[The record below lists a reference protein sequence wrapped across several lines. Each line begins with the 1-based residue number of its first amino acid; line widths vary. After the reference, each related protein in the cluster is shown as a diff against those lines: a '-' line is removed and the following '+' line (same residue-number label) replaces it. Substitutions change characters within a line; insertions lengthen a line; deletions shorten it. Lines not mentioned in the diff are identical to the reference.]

1 MNAATPG
8 DSLSEAQPADIDA
21 APPLGAP
28 RDEVPISPKRPR
40 TSASQGPVSEG
51 EEAGSL
57 RRLLGRGASTS
68 FVLQSAGN
76 VLQYVTQALLTRTLS
91 VTDFGVYTYALNWSR
106 IGGSSAHLG
115 GASSTLRFV
124 PEYSVKGEWALV
136 RGVVKRSRQVAVL
149 VGLVATVIASILV
162 LTLGSRSRESVAL
175 VLALSLV
182 PVAALIEVQVALTR
196 AFKRIFRAFFPWLVL
211 QPILLIAGVLAAELA
226 DRRLTLNSAL
236 AVTAFS
242 YAATI
247 VVQGLWLRTSQ
258 PPQVRS
264 APPSYK
270 MRSWAAVSLPIFG
283 SNVVYLVFS
292 RMDIV
297 MVGLLMSPR
306 SAGIYAVAMRV
317 GSTTSILQTAMNS
330 TVAPRISQLYWS
342 EREGELRRLVLTAI
356 RFTFVPSLLLTVVLC
371 VFAVPV
377 LHIFGPAYAS
387 GRTVLIVIALGQ
399 LVSVSS
405 GPVGWLMNLTG
416 HQNVTAVVF
425 ATTAAVTMVGYFVL
439 IPTLGLIGAG
449 LANGG
454 AVAVRNI
461 ALNYVARRRL
471 GYRIS
476 VIRSMRP
483 A

>member
-1 MNAATPG
+1 VNAATPG
-8 DSLSEAQPADIDA
+8 DSLSESQLADPGA
-21 APPLGAP
+21 ASRLGGS
-28 RDEVPISPKRPR
+28 RDEDLASAKRPKNS
-40 TSASQGPVSEG
+40 TSQVPVPG
-51 EEAGSL
+51 EEGRSW

-91 VTDFGVYTYALNWSR
+91 VTEFGVYTYALTWSR

-124 PEYSVKGEWALV
+124 PEYSVKGEWSLV

-149 VGLVATVIASILV
+149 VGLVGTVIASILV
-162 LTLGSRSRESVAL
+162 LALGSVTEESVAL
-175 VLALSLV
+175 VVALSLV

-211 QPILLIAGVLAAELA
+211 QPILLVAGVLGSELL
-226 DRRLTLNSAL
+226 DRRLTLTSAL
-236 AVTAFS
+236 ALTAAS
-242 YAATI
+242 YVATI
-247 VVQGLWLRTSQ
+247 GVQALWLRGSE
-258 PPQVRS
+258 PPEVRS
-264 APPSYK
+264 ARPAYE

-283 SNVVYLVFS
+283 SNLVYLVFS

-306 SAGIYAVAMRV
+306 SAGIYAIAMRV

-342 EREGELRRLVLTAI
+342 EREGELRRLVLTSI
-356 RFTFVPSLLLTVVLC
+356 RFIFVPSLLLTVLLC
-371 VFAVPV
+371 VFAVPA
-377 LHIFGPAYAS
+377 LRIFGPAYAS
-387 GRTVLIVIALGQ
+387 GRSVLIVIALGQ

-425 ATTAAVTMVGYFVL
+425 ATTAALTMVGYFVL

-461 ALNYVARRRL
+461 ALNFIVRRRL

-476 VIRSMRP
+476 VIRSLRP